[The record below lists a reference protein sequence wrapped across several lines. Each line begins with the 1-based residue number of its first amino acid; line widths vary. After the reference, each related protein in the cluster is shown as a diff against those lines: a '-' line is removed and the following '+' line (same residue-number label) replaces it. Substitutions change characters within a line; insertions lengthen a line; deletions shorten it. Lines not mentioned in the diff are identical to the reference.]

1 MSEFMQKAPG
11 SLESVSEQNN
21 LPMEEVFM
29 GVEHIILFDSSAS
42 MDVSDAEGNT
52 TRFSVAK
59 AELIALQQE
68 LEGKIAL
75 ICFSNQTVF
84 CPSGI
89 PFKPQGG
96 TNLLDALKFIES
108 ADDTDI
114 KFHLISDGE
123 PYSENPCI
131 SFASNF
137 KTPINCIFIGS
148 KSDAYGGMSFL
159 NKLAKITGGKAVN
172 SSTEGSFKKEFLQLT
187 EGVKQ

>member
-1 MSEFMQKAPG
+1 MPDYMEKAPG
-11 SLESVSEQNN
+11 SLESVAEQNN
-21 LPMEEVFM
+21 LPMEEIFM
-29 GVEHIILFDSSAS
+29 GVEHIILFDSSSS
-42 MDVSDAEGNT
+42 MGIEDAEGNA

-89 PFKPQGG
+89 PFKPNGG
-96 TNLLDALKFIES
+96 TNLLDALKFIEP

-114 KFHLISDGE
+114 KFHLITDGE
-123 PYSENPCI
+123 PYSEDSCI
-131 SFASNF
+131 SFSSSF
-137 KTPINCIFIGS
+137 KTSINCIFIGS

-159 NKLAKITGGKAVN
+159 NKLSEATGGKAVN

-187 EGVKQ
+187 EGAKQ